1 MKIAIAS
8 DDKNLISHH
17 FGKAFGFVVFNIK
30 NNKIINKEYRENIG
44 KNSGECGSCNHS
56 IMINNIKDCEVV
68 ISFGMGQRIYDD
80 LIKSKI
86 TPLVTEED
94 NVEEALK
101 KYLKNQLVNRRD
113 KLH

>member
-1 MKIAIAS
+1 MKVAIAS
-8 DDKNLISHH
+8 DDKTLISRH
-17 FGKAFGFVVFNIK
+17 FGKALGFVIFDIQND
-30 NNKIINKEYRENIG
+30 KIISKSYRENIG

-56 IMINNIKDCEVV
+56 AMINNIKDCDVV
-68 ISFGMGQRIYDD
+68 ISYGMGQRIYSD
-80 LIKSKI
+80 LIKNKI

-101 KYLKNQLVNRRD
+101 KFLNNHLINRKD

>member
-17 FGKAFGFVVFNIK
+17 FGKALGFVIFEIQD
-30 NNKIINKEYRENIG
+30 NKIINKGYRDNIG

-68 ISFGMGQRIYDD
+68 ISYGMGQRIYAD
-80 LIKSKI
+80 LIKNKI

-94 NVEEALK
+94 NVENALTK
-101 KYLKNQLVNRRD
+101 FLKNKLINRKD

>member
-8 DDKNLISHH
+8 DDKDSISHH
-17 FGKAFGFVVFNIK
+17 FGKALGFVIFDILD
-30 NNKIINKEYRENIG
+30 NKIVSKDYRENVG

-56 IMINNIKDCEVV
+56 VMINNIKDCEVV
-68 ISFGMGQRIYDD
+68 ISYGMGQRIYND

-94 NVEEALK
+94 NVEDALK
-101 KYLKNQLVNRRD
+101 KFLKNQLINRKD